1 MFMNFL
7 FTVIKDDSSFLI
19 RYLETTW
26 NGDTTPSQ
34 VPMTM
39 YFLCRRHHPC
49 LGKHRRALLIG
60 RWKRAWRLHTVK
72 TER

>member
-39 YFLCRRHHPC
+39 YFL
-49 LGKHRRALLIG
+49 
-60 RWKRAWRLHTVK
+60 
-72 TER
+72 